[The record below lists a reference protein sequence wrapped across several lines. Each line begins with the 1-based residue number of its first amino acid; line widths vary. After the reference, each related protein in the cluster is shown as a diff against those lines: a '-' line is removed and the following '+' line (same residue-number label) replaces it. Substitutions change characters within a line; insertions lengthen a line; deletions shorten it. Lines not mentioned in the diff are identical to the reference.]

1 MKKTIVFLALVALNA
16 CSDQTAETAALK
28 SRVDALEKQLADTY
42 KPGFGEFMSGIQAHH
57 AKLWFAGL
65 NRNWKLADFE
75 VHEIMETL
83 DDLQKYQSERK
94 ETELLPS
101 LNPALENVNAAVQKQ
116 DLAAFQSGY
125 ELLTEACNN
134 CHRNVHYE
142 FNQVKTP
149 DQPPFGNQVFAPPA
163 Q

>member
-1 MKKTIVFLALVALNA
+1 MASFMVMNA
-16 CSDQTAETAALK
+16 CRDHTAETAALK
-28 SRVDALEKQLADTY
+28 SRVDTLEKQLADTY
-42 KPGFGEFMSGIQAHH
+42 KPGFGEFMSGIQTHH

-83 DDLQKYQSERK
+83 DDLRKYQSERK

-101 LNPALENVNAAVQKQ
+101 LNPALENVNAAIQKQ
-116 DLAAFQSGY
+116 DPAAFQSGY
-125 ELLTEACNN
+125 QLLTEACNN
-134 CHRNVHYE
+134 CHRDVHYE

-149 DQPPFGNQVFAPPA
+149 DQPPFGNQVFTPPP